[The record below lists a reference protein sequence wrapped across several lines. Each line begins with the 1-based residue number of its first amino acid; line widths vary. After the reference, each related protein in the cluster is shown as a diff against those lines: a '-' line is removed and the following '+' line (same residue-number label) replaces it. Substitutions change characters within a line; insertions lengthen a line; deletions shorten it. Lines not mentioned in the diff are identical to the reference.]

1 MKKVAII
8 GAGLSGM
15 VLANELSQNFDVKI
29 FEKSRGVGGRMSTRY
44 AENFVFDHGLQYFS
58 AQNLEF
64 LNFAKANAAEP
75 WQGEVV
81 NLSNGKSR
89 QENYLVAT
97 PNMNG
102 LCKNLIGDL
111 QISLNTEVAPL
122 LEKQGD
128 GWHLFDK
135 NSNALGVFD
144 LVISTAPLLQTLNLF
159 GKNAEIKNVQ
169 ALPCFTLM
177 IGFADKK
184 ISPNWIFAEVEN
196 GPIKSIALNSSK
208 PKRSKDVACF
218 VVHSSGDWAKKN
230 LENEISEVQQEL
242 LREFEKLTAIDCSK
256 ANYVSTHR
264 WRYSVVFEEKQSEV
278 FLDLNLGLA
287 ATGDWASGSQLEG
300 VWGAANELAKK
311 ILNSTSHT
319 TFSHHAL

>member
-1 MKKVAII
+1 MLKVAII

-15 VLANELSQNFDVKI
+15 VLANDLSQNFDVKI

-44 AENFVFDHGLQYFS
+44 AENFVFDHGLQYFT
-58 AQNLEF
+58 AQSLKF
-64 LNFAKANAAEP
+64 LNFVKANGAEP
-75 WQGEVV
+75 WQGEVL

-97 PNMNG
+97 PNMSG
-102 LCKNLIGDL
+102 LCKSLIGDL
-111 QISLNTEVAPL
+111 QISLNTEVVPL
-122 LEKQGD
+122 LEKQAD

-169 ALPCFTLM
+169 ALPCFALM
-177 IGFADKK
+177 IGFADKE

-196 GPIKSIALNSSK
+196 SPIKSIALNSSK
-208 PKRSKDVACF
+208 PKRSKDVTCF
-218 VVHSSGDWAKKN
+218 VVQSSNDWALKN
-230 LENEISEVQQEL
+230 LESEVSEVQKEL
-242 LREFEKLTAIDCSK
+242 LKEFEKLTAIDCSK

-264 WRYSVVFEEKQSEV
+264 WRYSVVLEEKQSES

-287 ATGDWASGSQLEG
+287 ATGDWVSNSQLEE
-300 VWGAANELAKK
+300 VWGVAKK
-311 ILNSTSHT
+311 LAGEILDHSCK
-319 TFSHHAL
+319 